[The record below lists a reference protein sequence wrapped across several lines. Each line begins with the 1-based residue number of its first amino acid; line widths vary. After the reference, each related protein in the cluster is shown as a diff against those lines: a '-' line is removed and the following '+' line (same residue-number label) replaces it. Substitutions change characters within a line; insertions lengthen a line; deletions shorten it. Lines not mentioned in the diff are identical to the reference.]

1 MTIPLCIA
9 LFAFCLYQNT
19 SFFMETP
26 EVKVS
31 FEKMTKFIDRADSG
45 RFELWST
52 MLSDMSLSNMIFGKG
67 YYFSHSYAER
77 LGYAFTH
84 PHSAFMFSFFH
95 GGIILLIFHGLILFE
110 CFVHGLADF
119 REKKSPLLLL
129 LLGFSLFPQ
138 LTNGITIYDIVIR
151 FSEMVII
158 FWTMVGI
165 ALKKEL
171 KV

>member
-1 MTIPLCIA
+1 
-9 LFAFCLYQNT
+9 
-19 SFFMETP
+19 
-26 EVKVS
+26 
-31 FEKMTKFIDRADSG
+31 
-45 RFELWST
+45 
-52 MLSDMSLSNMIFGKG
+52 
-67 YYFSHSYAER
+67 
-77 LGYAFTH
+77 
-84 PHSAFMFSFFH
+84 
-95 GGIILLIFHGLILFE
+95 
-110 CFVHGLADF
+110 
-119 REKKSPLLLL
+119 L

>member
-52 MLSDMSLSNMIFGKG
+52 MLSDMSLSNG
-67 YYFSHSYAER
+67 Y
-77 LGYAFTH
+77 
-84 PHSAFMFSFFH
+84 
-95 GGIILLIFHGLILFE
+95 GLP
-110 CFVHGLADF
+110 
-119 REKKSPLLLL
+119 R
-129 LLGFSLFPQ
+129 
-138 LTNGITIYDIVIR
+138 T
-151 FSEMVII
+151 
-158 FWTMVGI
+158 
-165 ALKKEL
+165 
-171 KV
+171 